1 MSLWTDYVE
10 AAAVPA
16 VVPDAEELVA
26 MEDQAQALRFREV
39 KAKMA
44 QDIAKMM
51 QFNAKT
57 KENTKRLHVVSVMH
71 EKSQL
76 QTGKELLVFLGN
88 GLVFCNV
95 FNEVD
100 LSLNFVCNK
109 GYTGTL

>member
-1 MSLWTDYVE
+1 MSSKLTSWQIQHLSLWTDYVE
-10 AAAVPA
+10 APAVPA
-16 VVPDAEELVA
+16 VVPDTEDLVA
-26 MEDQAQALRFREV
+26 MEDQAQALRFREI

-51 QFNAKT
+51 QFNAKA

-88 GLVFCNV
+88 SFLQLV
-95 FNEVD
+95 
-100 LSLNFVCNK
+100 
-109 GYTGTL
+109 